1 MYRYSVDNAVT
12 YTPNDLILFRQSP
25 FATWME
31 RLTLENPDHGIP
43 PDVHSSPP
51 DDVVKPQ
58 EDLVD
63 SLRAEGRDVV
73 LVNWEREESRRRADT
88 LDAMRQ
94 GADFIVNGMLALGPL
109 CGAVDM
115 LMRTSGYSDLGDF
128 LYIPCATR
136 DDSTLDAAF
145 RLCFHADLLHS
156 LQGQLPPQ
164 ILLIREGAEVVPL
177 QTDDHIYYYRAVKAR
192 FLDAM
197 GGFRKHRMP
206 DPAESSHFGRWSDC
220 ASEVLKQRAQSA
232 EFQRVADEVGSAQS
246 EQSEEREEYVEE
258 LEMPRVRA
266 AGGGGQATAAGHGV
280 GVAAAAQ
287 DVSAPVSSAAPTL
300 AEQARSLS
308 PDAFK
313 NREGPGRT
321 PNLAQF
327 PISEARKARLATPDA
342 PADAAGD
349 ESTDALKNLAFIG
362 SSEPAHFF
370 EGAMSQ
376 PAGGTYSETA
386 APRRQFRPDDDTLP
400 GSGVAP
406 PVADD
411 APDERADEVPR
422 AAVDDTPPPA
432 PELRGVPQPPPEP
445 VIEGYEVELI
455 DLESL
460 DLEPR
465 EPLLLPPDEGGG
477 PAGRRPPEQWWDQS
491 GVDSDRVEHASVVD
505 PDSAPSPALT
515 PVKGQSKAVPTKAP
529 ADGDKSSPVS
539 RPFSDSLITN
549 EDFDRRE

>member
-43 PDVHSSPP
+43 PDVQSSPP
-51 DDVVKPQ
+51 GDTVQSQ

-73 LVNWEREESRRRADT
+73 LVNWKREESRRRSDT
-88 LDAMRQ
+88 LDAIRQ
-94 GADFIVNGMLALGPL
+94 GADFIVNGMLALGSL
-109 CGAVDM
+109 CGPVDM

-128 LYIPCATR
+128 LYIPCSTR
-136 DDSTLDAAF
+136 DDAKLDAAF

-177 QTDDHIYYYRAVKAR
+177 QTDDHIYYYRAVKQR

-206 DPAESSHFGRWSDC
+206 DPAESAHFGRWSDC

-232 EFQRVADEVGSAQS
+232 EFQRVADQAAS
-246 EQSEEREEYVEE
+246 EAAEEEVEE

-266 AGGGGQATAAGHGV
+266 AGAGGQATAAGHGA
-280 GVAAAAQ
+280 GIAAAAQ
-287 DVSAPVSSAAPTL
+287 EVSAPVSSAAPTL

-327 PISEARKARLATPDA
+327 PISEANRARRAAT
-342 PADAAGD
+342 DAASDVARG
-349 ESTDALKNLAFIG
+349 EGTDALKNLAFIG
-362 SSEPAHFF
+362 SSEPVHFYD
-370 EGAMSQ
+370 GAKSQ
-376 PAGGTYSETA
+376 SAGGTYSETA
-386 APRRQFRPDDDTLP
+386 APRRQFHPDDDSSP
-400 GSGVAP
+400 DSGVAP

-411 APDERADEVPR
+411 TPHERADEAPR
-422 AAVDDTPPPA
+422 AAVDDVQPPA
-432 PELRGVPQPPPEP
+432 PELRSVPQPPPEP
-445 VIEGYEVELI
+445 MIEGYEVELI

-465 EPLLLPPDEGGG
+465 EPLLLPPDEGRGA
-477 PAGRRPPEQWWDQS
+477 AGRRPPEKWWDQN
-491 GVDSDRVEHASVVD
+491 GVDSDRVDYTSAVD
-505 PDSAPSPALT
+505 PDSAPPPALT
-515 PVKGQSKAVPTKAP
+515 PVKAQSKVVPTKAP
-529 ADGDKSSPVS
+529 EDGDESSPGS

-549 EDFDRRE
+549 EDFDSRE

>member
-31 RLTLENPDHGIP
+31 RLTLENPDHGIL
-43 PDVHSSPP
+43 PDVHSAPP
-51 DDVVKPQ
+51 GDAVKPQ

-73 LVNWEREESRRRADT
+73 LVNSEREESRRRSDT
-88 LDAMRQ
+88 LDAIRQ
-94 GADFIVNGMLALGPL
+94 GADFIVNGMLALGSL
-109 CGAVDM
+109 SGTVDM

-128 LYIPCATR
+128 LYIPCSTR
-136 DDSTLDAAF
+136 DDATLDAAF

-164 ILLIREGAEVVPL
+164 ILLIREDAEVVPL
-177 QTDDHIYYYRAVKAR
+177 QTEDHIHYYLAVKRR

-197 GGFRKHRMP
+197 DGFRKHRMP
-206 DPAESSHFGRWSDC
+206 DPAESAHFGRWSDC

-232 EFQRVADEVGSAQS
+232 EFQRVADQVGS
-246 EQSEEREEYVEE
+246 EESEEDAAE

-266 AGGGGQATAAGHGV
+266 AGAGGQATVAGHGA
-280 GVAAAAQ
+280 GIAATAQ
-287 DVSAPVSSAAPTL
+287 EVSSPVSSAAPTL

-327 PISEARKARLATPDA
+327 PISEVRRVRRAPTDA
-342 PADAAGD
+342 PSDAARG
-349 ESTDALKNLAFIG
+349 EGTDALKNLAFIG
-362 SSEPAHFF
+362 SSEPAHFY
-370 EGAMSQ
+370 EGASSQ
-376 PAGGTYSETA
+376 PAGGHYSETA
-386 APRRQFRPDDDTLP
+386 APGRQFHRDDHSSPDP
-400 GSGVAP
+400 GVAR

-411 APDERADEVPR
+411 PTHERADDAPG
-422 AAVDDTPPPA
+422 AAVDDVQPPA
-432 PELRGVPQPPPEP
+432 PELRSVPQQPPEP
-445 VIEGYEVELI
+445 LIEGYEVELI
-455 DLESL
+455 DLEAL

-465 EPLLLPPDEGGG
+465 EPLLLPPDEGRG
-477 PAGRRPPEQWWDQS
+477 PAGRRPPENWWDQR
-491 GVDSDRVEHASVVD
+491 GVDSDRVDYTAAVD

-515 PVKGQSKAVPTKAP
+515 PVKAQSKVAP
-529 ADGDKSSPVS
+529 AQAPEDGDKASAVS

-549 EDFDRRE
+549 ADFDSTD